1 MNRPNLYDY
10 LKIIAI
16 ITMIIDHLWF
26 YFFPEIIILRFI
38 WRIAFPLFLFL
49 VWFSNSYKQRR
60 EIFIRWIIIQTIS
73 VIIFFKYWVW
83 YIGLNILLGIVLWR
97 SIMQVFKKYLSSKI
111 YFLRI
116 ITVISFILNPFT
128 TSIIDYGMLSIIF
141 IIFGY
146 LTRQQN
152 KYYLIYW
159 IITMSVLFIQ
169 NLTNFRF
176 DLTLWKWSIAFLGIT
191 YIFMTI
197 VFKLIWQKNTTIKIT
212 KNIDKI
218 ILFLSKNALN
228 IYIIH
233 IAIFSLIYFISKF
246 I

>member
-10 LKIIAI
+10 LKIAAI
-16 ITMIIDHLWF
+16 TTMIVDHLWF
-26 YFFPEIIILRFI
+26 YFFPEIIIFRFI

-49 VWFSNSYKQRR
+49 VWFSNSYKRR
-60 EIFIRWIIIQTIS
+60 RDIFTRWIIIQTIS
-73 VIIFFKYWVW
+73 VIIFFKYWIW
-83 YIGLNILLGIVLWR
+83 YIWLNILLGIVLGR
-97 SIMQVFKKYLSSKI
+97 SILRIFKKYFSNKI
-111 YFLRI
+111 YFLI
-116 ITVISFILNPFT
+116 IISIICFILNPFT
-128 TSIIDYGMLSIIF
+128 TNIIDYGMLSIIF
-141 IIFGY
+141 VIFGY
-146 LTRQQN
+146 LTKQKN

-169 NLTNFRF
+169 NLINFRF
-176 DLTLWKWSIAFLGIT
+176 DLKLWEWSIVFLGIV

-197 VFKLIWQKNTTIKIT
+197 IFKSIWQKNKTVKIT
-212 KNIDKI
+212 ETIDKI

-233 IAIFSLIYFISKF
+233 IALFSLIYFISKF

>member
-16 ITMIIDHLWF
+16 TTMITDHVWF
-26 YFFPEIIILRFI
+26 YFFPEITILRFI

-49 VWFSNSYKQRR
+49 VWFSNSYKRR
-60 EIFIRWIIIQTIS
+60 RDIFIRWILIQTIS
-73 VIIFFKYWVW
+73 VIIFFKYWIWYVW
-83 YIGLNILLGIVLWR
+83 LNILLGIVLGR
-97 SIMQVFKKYLSSKI
+97 SILQIFKKYFSNKI

-116 ITVISFILNPFT
+116 ITIISFVLNPFT
-128 TSIIDYGMLSIIF
+128 TNIIDYGMLSIIF
-141 IIFGY
+141 VIFGY
-146 LTRQQN
+146 LTRQKN

-159 IITMSVLFIQ
+159 IIAMSVLFIQ

-176 DLTLWKWSIAFLGIT
+176 DLKLWEWSITFLWIIYT
-191 YIFMTI
+191 LMTI
-197 VFKLIWQKNTTIKIT
+197 VFKLIWQKNTTMKIT
-212 KNIDKI
+212 RNIDKI
-218 ILFLSKNALN
+218 TLFISKNALN

-233 IAIFSLIYFISKF
+233 IAIFSVIYFISKF